1 MKWSTYCTLFRW
13 TFGHFERRD
22 RVCRTLRKFE
32 RSKSSSGSNNSAS
45 SMWNASLQTDRNVLI
60 FLRHKNCG
68 KSNFLIIS
76 KKARTTFRVSYLS
89 HLGLLIDHLHVN
101 TARVEDVEETA
112 EDDPIPQSI
121 GKVTDRGVWPIGF
134 VVTSQETALGQPSG
148 AVMPQPISRSTSRG
162 HL

>member
-1 MKWSTYCTLFRW
+1 VECFLANGQECLDISQAQK
-13 TFGHFERRD
+13 
-22 RVCRTLRKFE
+22 LREEQFFNK
-32 RSKSSSGSNNSAS
+32 
-45 SMWNASLQTDRNVLI
+45 
-60 FLRHKNCG
+60 
-68 KSNFLIIS
+68 S
-76 KKARTTFRVSYLS
+76 KKARITFRVSYLS